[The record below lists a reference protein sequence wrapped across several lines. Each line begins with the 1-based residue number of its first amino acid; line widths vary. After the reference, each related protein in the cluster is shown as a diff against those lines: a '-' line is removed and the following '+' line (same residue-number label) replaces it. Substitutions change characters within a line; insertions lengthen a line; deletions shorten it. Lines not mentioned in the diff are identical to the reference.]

1 MYWCFAFRD
10 HFGPIHLFGLD
21 IKLIWV
27 CLHLRLRSRR
37 WLIVSSLSV
46 PLFLGVYASRFGHGS
61 GSAACFQKSSCRSGG
76 FESVGCLEFVG
87 MMNSL
92 ISIIFTS
99 LSNKVVGWFL
109 SYELLVSSFPFG

>member
-1 MYWCFAFRD
+1 
-10 HFGPIHLFGLD
+10 
-21 IKLIWV
+21 
-27 CLHLRLRSRR
+27 
-37 WLIVSSLSV
+37 
-46 PLFLGVYASRFGHGS
+46 
-61 GSAACFQKSSCRSGG
+61 
-76 FESVGCLEFVG
+76 LEFVG